1 MGSWRPM
8 TVTLMSRSEIDRM
21 NVLRD
26 LAEERIR
33 VSEAATLMGLGRR
46 QVLRLAK
53 AFRQRGPAALA
64 SRRRGQPSNRSYP
77 GVLRTEVMGIR
88 ERYADFG
95 PTLAGEKL
103 AQLHGIELAR
113 ETIRQWMMVAGL
125 WKDRRQRVRPVH
137 QPRYRRDCVGE
148 LIQIDGSQHWW
159 FETRGPQ
166 CTLLVYIDDAT
177 SRLMHLQFV
186 ETEST
191 FDYFEATRAYLERYG
206 KPIAFY
212 SDKHSVFRVNKKDAA
227 GGNGMTQFGRAL
239 HALNIDIICANSSQA
254 KGRVERANGTLQD
267 RLVKEMRLR
276 DIDTVAAGNAFL
288 PTFMAD
294 YNARFA
300 KPPFDERDLHRP
312 LAGDDDLDDAFAW
325 KEDRTVSKNLTL
337 QYDQVLFILEP
348 NAITRSLACKRVMVL
363 DYPDGRFA
371 IRHNGVDLPYRTFDK
386 RQQVNQAACREQA
399 PWSRAGIPRREAE
412 GDGHVA
418 VVQGAKAAWSAQ
430 SHVQGRI
437 GLSKAGAGGG
447 CAILRLRAPPA
458 PAPLQPSNQERRLPF
473 IPKQ

>member
-1 MGSWRPM
+1 M
-8 TVTLMSRSEIDRM
+8 TVILMSRSEIDRM

-33 VSEAATLMGLGRR
+33 VSEAATLIGLGRR

-64 SRRRGQPSNRSYP
+64 SRRRGKPSNRSYP
-77 GVLRTEVMGIR
+77 GVLRTEVTGIIR
-88 ERYADFG
+88 ECYADFG

-103 AQLHGIELAR
+103 AELHGIRLAR

-125 WKDRRQRVRPVH
+125 WKDRRQRMRPVH
-137 QPRYRRDCVGE
+137 QPRHRRDCIGE

-159 FETRGPQ
+159 FEGRGPQ

-191 FDYFEATRAYLERYG
+191 FDYFEATQAYLDRYG

-212 SDKHSVFRVNKKDAA
+212 SDKHAVFRVNKKDAA
-227 GGNGMTQFGRAL
+227 GGDGMTQFGRAL

-348 NAITRSLACKRVMVL
+348 NEIT
-363 DYPDGRFA
+363 
-371 IRHNGVDLPYRTFDK
+371 
-386 RQQVNQAACREQA
+386 
-399 PWSRAGIPRREAE
+399 
-412 GDGHVA
+412 
-418 VVQGAKAAWSAQ
+418 
-430 SHVQGRI
+430 
-437 GLSKAGAGGG
+437 
-447 CAILRLRAPPA
+447 
-458 PAPLQPSNQERRLPF
+458 
-473 IPKQ
+473 

>member
-1 MGSWRPM
+1 M
-8 TVTLMSRSEIDRM
+8 TVIWMSRSEIDRM
-21 NVLRD
+21 TVLRD

-46 QVLRLAK
+46 QVFRLAK
-53 AFRQRGPAALA
+53 AFRHRGPAALA

-77 GVLRTEVMGIR
+77 GILRTEVIGIIR

-95 PTLAGEKL
+95 PTLACEKL
-103 AQLHGIELAR
+103 AELHGISLAR
-113 ETIRQWMMVAGL
+113 ETIRQWMMAAGL
-125 WKDRRQRVRPVH
+125 WKGRRQRMSPVH
-137 QPRYRRDCVGE
+137 QPRHRRDCVGE
-148 LIQIDGSQHWW
+148 LIQIDGSRHWW

-212 SDKHSVFRVNKKDAA
+212 SDKHAVFRVSKKDAA
-227 GGNGMTQFGRAL
+227 GGDGMTQFGRAL

-276 DIDTVAAGNAFL
+276 GIDTMAAGNAFL
-288 PTFMAD
+288 PMFMAD
-294 YNARFA
+294 HNARFA
-300 KPPFDERDLHRP
+300 KVPFDEQDLHRP

-325 KEDRTVSKNLTL
+325 KEDR
-337 QYDQVLFILEP
+337 
-348 NAITRSLACKRVMVL
+348 RS
-363 DYPDGRFA
+363 
-371 IRHNGVDLPYRTFDK
+371 
-386 RQQVNQAACREQA
+386 
-399 PWSRAGIPRREAE
+399 
-412 GDGHVA
+412 
-418 VVQGAKAAWSAQ
+418 
-430 SHVQGRI
+430 
-437 GLSKAGAGGG
+437 
-447 CAILRLRAPPA
+447 
-458 PAPLQPSNQERRLPF
+458 
-473 IPKQ
+473 PKI